1 MSAELVIG
9 NGLELDDGVTLGYR
23 PSRSAATVLTLG
35 AGARLRS
42 GTVTYARS
50 KIGRHFET
58 GHHVVIREGASI
70 GTAVSV
76 WSNTVVDYGCVIGV
90 NATILPYATIE
101 PAPSSARVRWSLET
115 SPREWWPMATLP
127 SRAATSRSSRASRP
141 ACARPTRP
149 VWRRRRNRRPPRTT
163 TDNR

>member
-58 GHHVVIREGASI
+58 GHHVVIREGTSI

-76 WSNTVVDYGCVIGV
+76 WSNTVVDYGCVIWGQRHHPAVRDHRAGAIIGAGSVVTRDVAPGV
-90 NATILPYATIE
+90 VAHGN
-101 PAPSSARVRWSLET
+101 PAVPGRHVEELEGLEARL
-115 SPREWWPMATLP
+115 
-127 SRAATSRSSRASRP
+127 RAAHKARMEASSQPSTS
-141 ACARPTRP
+141 
-149 VWRRRRNRRPPRTT
+149 
-163 TDNR
+163 TDDHR